1 MKTPE
6 DKTIAFTF
14 HSHPTKDRKLWWIAK
29 VTFPPG
35 STADTVLPITVTDED
50 GVPIGSATF
59 VLAGKSMVVKDGEAS
74 MTFAE
79 FIAGKHSVPIWL
91 HRDGTQPVPGIPTFA

>member
-6 DKTIAFTF
+6 DKTIAFSF
-14 HSHPTKDRKLWWIAK
+14 HSHPTKDMKTRWQAK
-29 VTFPPG
+29 ITFPPG
-35 STADTVLPITVTDED
+35 STAETVLPISVVD
-50 GVPIGSATF
+50 GEGMPVESAVF
-59 VLAGKSMVVKDGEAS
+59 EFAGQHLKVKDGEAS

-91 HRDGTQPVPGIPTFA
+91 HRAGMKPVPGLPTFA

>member
-1 MKTPE
+1 MKTPD

-14 HSHPTKDRKLWWIAK
+14 HSHPTKNRDDWWVAK

-35 STADTVLPITVTDED
+35 STAETVLPISITDED
-50 GVPIGSATF
+50 GNPIKSATF
-59 VLAGKSMVVKDGEAS
+59 EFAGKSLKVENGAS
-74 MTFAE
+74 SLTFAE

-91 HRDGTQPVPGIPTFA
+91 HRAGMEPVPGFPTFA